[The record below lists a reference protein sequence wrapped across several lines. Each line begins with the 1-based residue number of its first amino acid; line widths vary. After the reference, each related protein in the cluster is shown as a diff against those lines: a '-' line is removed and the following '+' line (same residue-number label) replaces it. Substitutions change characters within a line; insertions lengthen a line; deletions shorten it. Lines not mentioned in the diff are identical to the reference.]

1 MKARLK
7 IGVFDSGLG
16 GLTVLK
22 ALLENLSDCDY
33 VYLGDT
39 ARLPYGSKSAQT
51 IQKYTEQNLKF
62 LMSQHVDLLV
72 VACNSASA
80 QWQAPQFEGKPVITV
95 IEPTLKMALNQYKSK
110 KMGVLA
116 TRATI
121 NSQAYSHNLK
131 NLDPTAQIENLAAP
145 LLVPFAEEG
154 LFDDPLT
161 NLVTYRYV
169 QPLLA
174 QGVDSII
181 LGCTHY
187 PLLRKSLERAV
198 QHLPLIENGPA
209 VAQVLIEEHQCSK
222 KKATDVAKIDL
233 YLSDEPGHFK
243 TWAEKILSPYQ
254 AQNWHHVVL

>member
-1 MKARLK
+1 MKSRLK

-22 ALLENLSDCDY
+22 SLLDHLGDCDY

-51 IQKYTEQNLKF
+51 IQKYSEQNLNF
-62 LMSQHVDLLV
+62 LDSQGVDLMV

-80 QWQAPQFEGKPVITV
+80 HWSSPVFNGKPVITV
-95 IEPTLKMALNQYKSK
+95 IEPTLKMALKKFKSK
-110 KMGVLA
+110 KLGVLA
-116 TRATI
+116 TRATL
-121 NSQAYSHNLK
+121 NSQAYPKTLNR
-131 NLDPTAQIENLAAP
+131 LDPEVQIEVQAAP

-169 QPLLA
+169 QPLVSK
-174 QGVDSII
+174 GVDSLI

-187 PLLRKSLERAV
+187 PLLRKSLERAA
-198 QHLPLIENGPA
+198 QNIPLIESGPA
-209 VAQVLIEEHQCSK
+209 VAQVLMEEHQCLK
-222 KKATDVAKIDL
+222 KENSETAKIDI

-243 TWAEKILSPYQ
+243 NWAEKILGPYE
-254 AQNWHHVVL
+254 AQTWNHV